1 MNAQI
6 IVVADTSEKLYEVD
20 RVFYEIT
27 RGDSSHLSE
36 IVDLLKNAGFIF
48 SNLSFQEIAAR
59 FPMKREW

>member
-6 IVVADTSEKLYEVD
+6 IVVADTSKKLNEVD
-20 RVFYEIT
+20 RFFCEIT

-36 IVDLLKNAGFIF
+36 IVDLLYNAGFIH

-59 FPMKREW
+59 VPMKREW